1 LRGYYGNL
9 EVTDFGD
16 LSFMRLPMFRSAEQ
30 ENFYSRLKAHPLA
43 DGGER
48 LTALSD
54 VAVLCA
60 NCHRLAHTTTP
71 PVPIDS
77 LKIML
82 TELPTNIAS

>member
-1 LRGYYGNL
+1 MVCGFVPKVDSQLDVHHL
-9 EVTDFGD
+9 
-16 LSFMRLPMFRSAEQ
+16 
-30 ENFYSRLKAHPLA
+30 HPLEN
-43 DGGER
+43 GGER
-48 LTALSD
+48 LTALTD

-82 TELPTNIAS
+82 AESPTNIAL

>member
-1 LRGYYGNL
+1 MVCGFVPKVDSQLDVHHL
-9 EVTDFGD
+9 
-16 LSFMRLPMFRSAEQ
+16 
-30 ENFYSRLKAHPLA
+30 HPLA

-48 LTALSD
+48 LTALTD

-71 PVPIDS
+71 PVPIDL